1 MAKVLERKKVNDRYK
16 WKVSHIVENDEVW
29 NEKFQAIVAEFQI
42 LPTYKGKLG
51 DDATLLEFLKKQDEL
66 TIELIKLYLYAHM
79 NSDADTRD
87 DNYQQ
92 MQRRIQSAL
101 VMISSS
107 LSFVETEIC
116 LRSEEQ
122 LLALSKQPEFS
133 DYSYMLEKL
142 AKDKKHVLS
151 EEVEKVLADVGSFS
165 GGFREAFSMF
175 DNADVKFKKI
185 TIDGVETEMSHGVY
199 GYALQCADQATRQA
213 AFESMFGAYKDHI
226 NTIAAIY
233 GNHVKKDAFYA
244 KTKKYDSC
252 LSMALEQN
260 DVDPAAYENLIKT
273 VDENCKYMHK
283 YMAFRKKALG
293 VEKLNMWDLHT
304 SIVKDVDIAVP
315 YEKAYKM
322 VKEALRPL
330 GEEYQGLLTEA
341 YENGWIDVCETKG
354 KRSGAYSTSTYGC
367 HPFVLLN
374 YQQTSHDIFT
384 IAHELG
390 HAMHSHYSQENQ
402 PFSKSDYVIFVAEIA
417 STVNEVLMLK
427 YLISKTKDVEM
438 KKYLLSYYLDMFRTT
453 LFRQTMFAEFELE
466 AHKLAEADAPITAN
480 ALSEI
485 YLNLNKKYYG
495 KAVTHNDLI
504 RYEWARIPHFYT
516 SFYVYQYATG
526 ITAAISIANN
536 ILKNGEKAFKG
547 YKQFLSA
554 GGSMPPIEILKLAG
568 VDLTTEEPFKVAM
581 KEFKDT
587 LNELIKIY

>member
-42 LPTYKGKLG
+42 LPTYKDKLG

-122 LLALSKQPEFS
+122 LLALSEKPEFS

-199 GYALQCADQATRQA
+199 GYALQSGDQATRQA

-226 NTIAAIY
+226 NTIAALY

-485 YLNLNKKYYG
+485 YYNLNKKYYG

>member
-122 LLALSKQPEFS
+122 LLALSEKPEFS

-199 GYALQCADQATRQA
+199 GYALQSGDQATRQA

-226 NTIAAIY
+226 NTIAALY

-485 YLNLNKKYYG
+485 YYNLNKKYYG

-587 LNELIKIY
+587 LNELIRIY

>member
-122 LLALSKQPEFS
+122 LLALSEKPEFS

-199 GYALQCADQATRQA
+199 GYALQSGDQATRQA

-226 NTIAAIY
+226 NTIAALY

-322 VKEALRPL
+322 VKEALKPL

-341 YENGWIDVCETKG
+341 YENG
-354 KRSGAYSTSTYGC
+354 
-367 HPFVLLN
+367 
-374 YQQTSHDIFT
+374 
-384 IAHELG
+384 
-390 HAMHSHYSQENQ
+390 
-402 PFSKSDYVIFVAEIA
+402 
-417 STVNEVLMLK
+417 
-427 YLISKTKDVEM
+427 
-438 KKYLLSYYLDMFRTT
+438 
-453 LFRQTMFAEFELE
+453 
-466 AHKLAEADAPITAN
+466 
-480 ALSEI
+480 
-485 YLNLNKKYYG
+485 
-495 KAVTHNDLI
+495 
-504 RYEWARIPHFYT
+504 
-516 SFYVYQYATG
+516 
-526 ITAAISIANN
+526 
-536 ILKNGEKAFKG
+536 
-547 YKQFLSA
+547 
-554 GGSMPPIEILKLAG
+554 
-568 VDLTTEEPFKVAM
+568 
-581 KEFKDT
+581 
-587 LNELIKIY
+587 

>member
-122 LLALSKQPEFS
+122 LLALSKKPEFS

-199 GYALQCADQATRQA
+199 GYALQSGDQTTRQA

-226 NTIAAIY
+226 NTIAALY

-322 VKEALRPL
+322 VKEALKPL

-485 YLNLNKKYYG
+485 YYNLNKKYYG

>member
-122 LLALSKQPEFS
+122 LLALSEKPEFS

-226 NTIAAIY
+226 NTIAALY

-322 VKEALRPL
+322 VKEALKPL

-427 YLISKTKDVEM
+427 YLISKTKDMEM

-485 YLNLNKKYYG
+485 YYNLNKKYYG

>member
-122 LLALSKQPEFS
+122 LLALSEKPEFS

-199 GYALQCADQATRQA
+199 GYALQSGDQATRQA

-226 NTIAAIY
+226 NTIAALY

-427 YLISKTKDVEM
+427 YLISKTNDVEM

-485 YLNLNKKYYG
+485 YYNLNKKYYG

>member
-16 WKVSHIVENDEVW
+16 WKVSHVVENDEVW
-29 NEKFQAIVAEFQI
+29 NEKFQRLVADFQI

-66 TIELIKLYLYAHM
+66 TVEMIKLYLYAHM

-92 MQRRIQSAL
+92 MQRRIQSAF
-101 VMISSS
+101 VMIGSS

-116 LRSEEQ
+116 LRSEEE
-122 LLALSKQPEFS
+122 LLALSKNPDFS

-185 TIDGVETEMSHGVY
+185 KLDGVETEMSHGVY
-199 GYALQCADQATRQA
+199 GVALQSSDQATRQA

-226 NTIAAIY
+226 NTIAALY

-252 LSMALEQN
+252 LSMALENN

-293 VEKLNMWDLHT
+293 VDKLNMWDLHT

-322 VKEALRPL
+322 VKEALKPL

-390 HAMHSHYSQENQ
+390 HAMHSYYSQQNQ
-402 PFSKSDYVIFVAEIA
+402 PFAKSDYVIFVAEIA

-427 YLISKTKDVEM
+427 YLISKTKDIEM

-480 ALSEI
+480 SLNEI
-485 YLNLNKKYYG
+485 YYNLNKKYYG

-504 RYEWARIPHFYT
+504 KYEWARIPHFYT

-526 ITAAISIANN
+526 ITAAISIANS

-568 VDLTTEEPFKVAM
+568 VDLTTEQPFKVAM
-581 KEFKDT
+581 KEFRDT

>member
-122 LLALSKQPEFS
+122 LLALSEKPEFS

-199 GYALQCADQATRQA
+199 GYALQSGDQATRQA

-226 NTIAAIY
+226 NTIAALY

-322 VKEALRPL
+322 VKEALKPL

-485 YLNLNKKYYG
+485 YYNLNKKYYG

-568 VDLTTEEPFKVAM
+568 VDLTTEQPFKVAM

>member
-1 MAKVLERKKVNDRYK
+1 M
-16 WKVSHIVENDEVW
+16 
-29 NEKFQAIVAEFQI
+29 
-42 LPTYKGKLG
+42 
-51 DDATLLEFLKKQDEL
+51 
-66 TIELIKLYLYAHM
+66 
-79 NSDADTRD
+79 
-87 DNYQQ
+87 
-92 MQRRIQSAL
+92 
-101 VMISSS
+101 
-107 LSFVETEIC
+107 
-116 LRSEEQ
+116 
-122 LLALSKQPEFS
+122 
-133 DYSYMLEKL
+133 
-142 AKDKKHVLS
+142 
-151 EEVEKVLADVGSFS
+151 
-165 GGFREAFSMF
+165 
-175 DNADVKFKKI
+175 
-185 TIDGVETEMSHGVY
+185 
-199 GYALQCADQATRQA
+199 
-213 AFESMFGAYKDHI
+213 
-226 NTIAAIY
+226 
-233 GNHVKKDAFYA
+233 
-244 KTKKYDSC
+244 
-252 LSMALEQN
+252 
-260 DVDPAAYENLIKT
+260 
-273 VDENCKYMHK
+273 DENCKYMHK

-322 VKEALRPL
+322 VKEALKPL

-390 HAMHSHYSQENQ
+390 HAMHSHYSQDNQ

-485 YLNLNKKYYG
+485 YYNLNKKYYG

>member
-122 LLALSKQPEFS
+122 LLALSEKPEFS

-199 GYALQCADQATRQA
+199 GYALQSGDQATRQA

-226 NTIAAIY
+226 NTIAALY

-293 VEKLNMWDLHT
+293 VEKLNMWDLYT

-322 VKEALRPL
+322 VKEALKPL

-485 YLNLNKKYYG
+485 YYNLNKKYYG

>member
-122 LLALSKQPEFS
+122 LLALSEKPEFS

-185 TIDGVETEMSHGVY
+185 TIDGIETEMSHGVY
-199 GYALQCADQATRQA
+199 GYALQSGDQATRQA

-226 NTIAAIY
+226 NTIAALY

-322 VKEALRPL
+322 VKEALKPL

-485 YLNLNKKYYG
+485 YYNLNKKYYG

>member
-29 NEKFQAIVAEFQI
+29 KEKFQAIVAEFQI

-122 LLALSKQPEFS
+122 LLALSEKPEFS

-199 GYALQCADQATRQA
+199 GYALQSGDQATRQA

-226 NTIAAIY
+226 NTIAALY

-322 VKEALRPL
+322 VKEALKPL

-485 YLNLNKKYYG
+485 YYNLNKKYYG

>member
-122 LLALSKQPEFS
+122 LLALSKKPEFS

-199 GYALQCADQATRQA
+199 GYALQCGDQATRQA

-226 NTIAAIY
+226 NTIAALY

-322 VKEALRPL
+322 VKEALKPL

-402 PFSKSDYVIFVAEIA
+402 PFAKSDYVIFVAEIA

-427 YLISKTKDVEM
+427 YLISKSKDVEM

-485 YLNLNKKYYG
+485 YYNLNKKYYG

>member
-199 GYALQCADQATRQA
+199 GYALQSGDQATRQA

-226 NTIAAIY
+226 NTIAALY

-322 VKEALRPL
+322 VKEALKPL

-402 PFSKSDYVIFVAEIA
+402 PFSKSDYVIIVAEIA

-485 YLNLNKKYYG
+485 YYNLNKKYYG

>member
-165 GGFREAFSMF
+165 GGFKEAFSMF

-199 GYALQCADQATRQA
+199 GYALQSGDQATRQA

-226 NTIAAIY
+226 NTIAALY

-260 DVDPAAYENLIKT
+260 DVDHAAYENLIKT

-322 VKEALRPL
+322 VKEALKPL

-485 YLNLNKKYYG
+485 YYNLNKKYYG

>member
-122 LLALSKQPEFS
+122 LLALSEKPEFS

-199 GYALQCADQATRQA
+199 GYALQSGDQATRQA

-226 NTIAAIY
+226 NTIAALY

-322 VKEALRPL
+322 VKEALKPL

-485 YLNLNKKYYG
+485 YYNLNKKYYG

-536 ILKNGEKAFKG
+536 ILKNGEKAFNG

>member
-226 NTIAAIY
+226 NTIAALY

-322 VKEALRPL
+322 VKEALKPL

-485 YLNLNKKYYG
+485 YYNLNKKYYG

-547 YKQFLSA
+547 YKRFLSA

>member
-122 LLALSKQPEFS
+122 LLALSEKPEFS

-199 GYALQCADQATRQA
+199 GYALQSGDQATRQA

-226 NTIAAIY
+226 NTIAALY

-283 YMAFRKKALG
+283 YMAFRKRALG

-485 YLNLNKKYYG
+485 YYNLNKKYYG

>member
-199 GYALQCADQATRQA
+199 GYALQSADQATRQA

-226 NTIAAIY
+226 NTIAALY

-485 YLNLNKKYYG
+485 YYNLNKKYYG

>member
-79 NSDADTRD
+79 KSDADTRD

-122 LLALSKQPEFS
+122 LLALSEKPEFS

-199 GYALQCADQATRQA
+199 GYALQSGDQATRQA

-226 NTIAAIY
+226 NTIAALY

-322 VKEALRPL
+322 VKEALKPL

-485 YLNLNKKYYG
+485 YYNLNKKYYG

-547 YKQFLSA
+547 YKRFLSA

>member
-122 LLALSKQPEFS
+122 LLALSEKPEFS

-226 NTIAAIY
+226 NTIAALY

-322 VKEALRPL
+322 VKEALKPL

-485 YLNLNKKYYG
+485 YYNLNKKYYG

>member
-226 NTIAAIY
+226 NTIAALY

-322 VKEALRPL
+322 VKEALKSL

-485 YLNLNKKYYG
+485 YYNLNKKYYG

>member
-226 NTIAAIY
+226 NTIAALY

-322 VKEALRPL
+322 VKEALKPL
-330 GEEYQGLLTEA
+330 GEEYRGLLTEA

-485 YLNLNKKYYG
+485 YYNLNKKYYG

>member
-122 LLALSKQPEFS
+122 LLALSEKPEFS
-133 DYSYMLEKL
+133 DYGYMLEKL

-199 GYALQCADQATRQA
+199 GYALQSGDQATRQA

-226 NTIAAIY
+226 NTIAALY

-322 VKEALRPL
+322 VKEALKPL

-485 YLNLNKKYYG
+485 YYNLNKKYYG

>member
-122 LLALSKQPEFS
+122 LLALSEKPEFS

-199 GYALQCADQATRQA
+199 GYALQSGDQATRQA

-226 NTIAAIY
+226 NTIAALY

-322 VKEALRPL
+322 VKEALKPL

-374 YQQTSHDIFT
+374 YQQPSHDIFT

-485 YLNLNKKYYG
+485 YYNLNKKYYG

>member
-42 LPTYKGKLG
+42 LPTYKGTLG

-226 NTIAAIY
+226 NTIAALY

-322 VKEALRPL
+322 VKEALKPL

-485 YLNLNKKYYG
+485 YYNLNKKYYG

>member
-122 LLALSKQPEFS
+122 LLALSKKPEFS

-226 NTIAAIY
+226 NTIAALY

-322 VKEALRPL
+322 VKEALKPL

-402 PFSKSDYVIFVAEIA
+402 PFAKSDYVIFVAEIA

-485 YLNLNKKYYG
+485 YYNLNKKYYG

-568 VDLTTEEPFKVAM
+568 VDLTTEQPFKVAM

>member
-199 GYALQCADQATRQA
+199 GYALQSGDQATRQA

-226 NTIAAIY
+226 NTIAALY

-427 YLISKTKDVEM
+427 YLISKTNDVEM

-485 YLNLNKKYYG
+485 YYNLNKKYYG

>member
-122 LLALSKQPEFS
+122 LLALSEKPEFS

-199 GYALQCADQATRQA
+199 GYALQSGDQATRQA

-226 NTIAAIY
+226 NTIAALY

-322 VKEALRPL
+322 VKEALKPL

-374 YQQTSHDIFT
+374 YQQTSHDILT

-390 HAMHSHYSQENQ
+390 HAMHSHYSLENQ

-485 YLNLNKKYYG
+485 YYNLNKKYYG

>member
-122 LLALSKQPEFS
+122 LLALSEKPEFS

-151 EEVEKVLADVGSFS
+151 EEVEKVLSDVGSFS

-199 GYALQCADQATRQA
+199 GYALQSGDQATRQA

-226 NTIAAIY
+226 NTIAALY

-485 YLNLNKKYYG
+485 YYNLNKKYYG

>member
-116 LRSEEQ
+116 LRSEDQ
-122 LLALSKQPEFS
+122 LLALSEKPEFS

-199 GYALQCADQATRQA
+199 GYALQSGDQATRQA

-226 NTIAAIY
+226 NTIAALY

-322 VKEALRPL
+322 VKEALKPL

-485 YLNLNKKYYG
+485 YYNLNKKYYG

>member
-199 GYALQCADQATRQA
+199 GYALQSGDQATRQA

-226 NTIAAIY
+226 NTIAALY

-322 VKEALRPL
+322 VKEALKPL

-402 PFSKSDYVIFVAEIA
+402 PFPKSDYVIFVAEIA

-485 YLNLNKKYYG
+485 YYNLNKKYYG

>member
-199 GYALQCADQATRQA
+199 GYALQSGDQATRQA
-213 AFESMFGAYKDHI
+213 AFDSMFGAYKDHI
-226 NTIAAIY
+226 NTIAALY

-322 VKEALRPL
+322 VKEALKPL

-485 YLNLNKKYYG
+485 YYNLNKKYYG

>member
-226 NTIAAIY
+226 NTIAALY

-304 SIVKDVDIAVP
+304 SIVKEVDIAVP

-322 VKEALRPL
+322 VKEALKPL

-485 YLNLNKKYYG
+485 YYNLNKKYYG

>member
-226 NTIAAIY
+226 NTIAALY

-322 VKEALRPL
+322 VKEALKPL

-485 YLNLNKKYYG
+485 YYNLNKKYYG

>member
-29 NEKFQAIVAEFQI
+29 KEKFQAIVAEFQI

-122 LLALSKQPEFS
+122 LLALSEKPEFS

-199 GYALQCADQATRQA
+199 GYALQSGDQATRQA

-226 NTIAAIY
+226 NTIAALY

-485 YLNLNKKYYG
+485 YYNLNKKYYG

>member
-226 NTIAAIY
+226 NTIAALY

-260 DVDPAAYENLIKT
+260 NVDPAAYENLIKT

-322 VKEALRPL
+322 VKEALKPL

-485 YLNLNKKYYG
+485 YYNLNKKYYG

>member
-122 LLALSKQPEFS
+122 LLALSEKPEFS

-199 GYALQCADQATRQA
+199 GYALQSGDQATRQA

-226 NTIAAIY
+226 NTIAALY

-252 LSMALEQN
+252 PSMPLEQN

-322 VKEALRPL
+322 VKEALKPL

-485 YLNLNKKYYG
+485 YYNLNKKYYG

>member
-122 LLALSKQPEFS
+122 LLALSEKPEFS

-226 NTIAAIY
+226 NTIAALY
-233 GNHVKKDAFYA
+233 GNHAKKDAFYA

-322 VKEALRPL
+322 VKEALKPL

-485 YLNLNKKYYG
+485 YYNLNKKYYG

-568 VDLTTEEPFKVAM
+568 VDLTTEQPFKVAM